1 VVAPGRLDQQL
12 SATAIV
18 LVGWPLG
25 CTPAQAES
33 STKAA
38 RKARVLVIYPSR
50 PRAMTLNHRGAG
62 TIATNEKFVCR
73 LRLSAA
79 DHEALWA
86 GARGRIWFQIGGS

>member
-38 RKARVLVIYPSR
+38 SKARVLVIYPSR
-50 PRAMTLNHRGAG
+50 PRAMTLIIVGGRRHCH
-62 TIATNEKFVCR
+62 NEKFMCR
-73 LRLSAA
+73 LRLPAA
-79 DHEALWA
+79 DHEAVSA
-86 GARGRIWFQIGGS
+86 GARGGSGFK